1 MKESNEQIKLTDEE
15 SRILKEEGTEHPWSS
30 PLNDEKR
37 EGTFFCVGCG
47 APLFESGMK
56 YDSGS
61 GWPSFYQSIDGAFE
75 TKVDSKLGMTRT
87 EYHCAKCGG
96 HHGHLFEDGPEP
108 TGLRYCN
115 NGVGLRFEAKENN

>member
-1 MKESNEQIKLTDEE
+1 MKESSEQIKLTDEE

-56 YDSGS
+56 YNSGS
-61 GWPSFYQSIDGAFE
+61 GWPSFYQAIDGAFE

>member
-1 MKESNEQIKLTDEE
+1 MQESLAPEE
-15 SRILKEEGTEHPWSS
+15 HRILREEGTEPPWSS
-30 PLNDEKR
+30 PLNDEKG
-37 EGTFFCVGCG
+37 EGLFVCVGCG
-47 APLFESGMK
+47 AALFKSEMK

-61 GWPSFYQSIDGAFE
+61 GWPSFFRSIEGAFE
-75 TKVDSKLGMTRT
+75 VKIDHKLAMPRT

-115 NGVGLRFEAKENN
+115 NGTGLRFIAKEN

>member
-1 MKESNEQIKLTDEE
+1 MKESSEQIKLTDEE

-56 YDSGS
+56 YNSGS
-61 GWPSFYQSIDGAFE
+61 GWPSFYQAIDGAFE

-96 HHGHLFEDGPEP
+96 HHGHLFEDGPAP
-108 TGLRYCN
+108 TGMRYCN